1 MSSFDSTPPQE
12 MLKSNSEHA
21 GQARQ
26 ANDDPFGLGAPGPA
40 ASSHLGAGLPPSM
53 PHQLPQQPMM
63 AAGPSLDVQAMTKIL
78 QEMSQHQQTIASQN
92 QQIQQ
97 EQQRHSQLINQ
108 LDEKQRLFDELIQE
122 MNGGKAGPA
131 GNSGMAAGAN
141 QSNNDFGFGF

>member
-1 MSSFDSTPPQE
+1 
-12 MLKSNSEHA
+12 
-21 GQARQ
+21 
-26 ANDDPFGLGAPGPA
+26 
-40 ASSHLGAGLPPSM
+40 
-53 PHQLPQQPMM
+53 MM

-97 EQQRHSQLINQ
+97 EQQRHAQLINQ
-108 LDEKQRLFDELIQE
+108 LDEKQRLFEELIQE

-131 GNSGMAAGAN
+131 GNSGMATGAN